1 MEIREIQKVVS
12 KEGKTAQRLQE
23 NGRYSIIRYKK
34 VKARKTM
41 IDIHCHLLY
50 GVDDGAKTIEE
61 SVAMLEAA
69 KEQGISAMI
78 LTPHYRHGMF
88 AYPKEEIEEHFR
100 ILEPYAQ
107 KLGIYLALGTEY
119 HVNSHIVE
127 ALDSGRCRTMAGSR
141 YVLCEYSHDSEYA
154 YIYQMTQ
161 ELVLHGYIPVFAHVE
176 RYGALADLQ
185 LAEELRNLGAWITV
199 NADAV
204 LGLEGMGPKKYCK
217 KMLKAECVD
226 AIASDSHGIKNR
238 ANHMGKC
245 YELIEKKFVI
255 ENDDEIEIDLKDLVL
270 EILSFWKW
278 VLFALIIGAVT
289 AYCISRFVMVPQ
301 YESTSQFYVL
311 SKSMSITSLAD
322 IQTGTSLTN
331 DYMVIVE
338 GRPVLEQVIENLG
351 LDETYSSLKKKVT
364 LNNPSN
370 SRILEITVRD
380 ANPSMAKKIADEIAR
395 VSVAFIQ
402 QKMDQDAPNIIQK
415 GYSDGEPVSPNIMK
429 NTAVGGILGMFLAIA
444 VIVVAYLFN
453 DTIMNADDV
462 QRKLGLN
469 VLGTLPLE
477 EAEYDGEK
485 ERKRKR
491 RKKKK

>member
-1 MEIREIQKVVS
+1 MEQ
-12 KEGKTAQRLQE
+12 QLQQE
-23 NGRYSIIRYKK
+23 
-34 VKARKTM
+34 
-41 IDIHCHLLY
+41 
-50 GVDDGAKTIEE
+50 
-61 SVAMLEAA
+61 
-69 KEQGISAMI
+69 
-78 LTPHYRHGMF
+78 
-88 AYPKEEIEEHFR
+88 R
-100 ILEPYAQ
+100 I
-107 KLGIYLALGTEY
+107 
-119 HVNSHIVE
+119 
-127 ALDSGRCRTMAGSR
+127 
-141 YVLCEYSHDSEYA
+141 
-154 YIYQMTQ
+154 
-161 ELVLHGYIPVFAHVE
+161 
-176 RYGALADLQ
+176 
-185 LAEELRNLGAWITV
+185 
-199 NADAV
+199 
-204 LGLEGMGPKKYCK
+204 
-217 KMLKAECVD
+217 
-226 AIASDSHGIKNR
+226 
-238 ANHMGKC
+238 
-245 YELIEKKFVI
+245 VI

-402 QKMDQDAPNIIQK
+402 QKMDQDGPNT
-415 GYSDGEPVSPNIMK
+415 MK
-429 NTAVGGILGMFLAIA
+429 NTAIGGILGMFLAIA

>member
-1 MEIREIQKVVS
+1 MEQ
-12 KEGKTAQRLQE
+12 QLQQE
-23 NGRYSIIRYKK
+23 
-34 VKARKTM
+34 
-41 IDIHCHLLY
+41 
-50 GVDDGAKTIEE
+50 
-61 SVAMLEAA
+61 
-69 KEQGISAMI
+69 
-78 LTPHYRHGMF
+78 
-88 AYPKEEIEEHFR
+88 R
-100 ILEPYAQ
+100 I
-107 KLGIYLALGTEY
+107 
-119 HVNSHIVE
+119 
-127 ALDSGRCRTMAGSR
+127 
-141 YVLCEYSHDSEYA
+141 
-154 YIYQMTQ
+154 
-161 ELVLHGYIPVFAHVE
+161 
-176 RYGALADLQ
+176 
-185 LAEELRNLGAWITV
+185 
-199 NADAV
+199 
-204 LGLEGMGPKKYCK
+204 
-217 KMLKAECVD
+217 
-226 AIASDSHGIKNR
+226 
-238 ANHMGKC
+238 
-245 YELIEKKFVI
+245 VI

-351 LDETYSSLKKKVT
+351 LDETYSSL
-364 LNNPSN
+364 NNPSN

-415 GYSDGEPVSPNIMK
+415 GYSDGEPVSPNTMK
-429 NTAVGGILGMFLAIA
+429 NTVIGGILGMFLAIA

>member
-161 ELVLHGYIPVFAHVE
+161 ELVLHGYIPVFSHMI
-176 RYGALADLQ
+176 G
-185 LAEELRNLGAWITV
+185 TV
-199 NADAV
+199 
-204 LGLEGMGPKKYCK
+204 
-217 KMLKAECVD
+217 
-226 AIASDSHGIKNR
+226 
-238 ANHMGKC
+238 
-245 YELIEKKFVI
+245 
-255 ENDDEIEIDLKDLVL
+255 
-270 EILSFWKW
+270 
-278 VLFALIIGAVT
+278 
-289 AYCISRFVMVPQ
+289 
-301 YESTSQFYVL
+301 FY
-311 SKSMSITSLAD
+311 SM
-322 IQTGTSLTN
+322 
-331 DYMVIVE
+331 
-338 GRPVLEQVIENLG
+338 
-351 LDETYSSLKKKVT
+351 
-364 LNNPSN
+364 
-370 SRILEITVRD
+370 TVRCNRIHTFCLQHLFTVFLWTHTLKSEHRIRIHR
-380 ANPSMAKKIADEIAR
+380 NPCPKIAQLLCQLQICKCSIPFHMCKYR
-395 VSVAFIQ
+395 NISV
-402 QKMDQDAPNIIQK
+402 PIIW
-415 GYSDGEPVSPNIMK
+415 E
-429 NTAVGGILGMFLAIA
+429 
-444 VIVVAYLFN
+444 
-453 DTIMNADDV
+453 NAMS
-462 QRKLGLN
+462 
-469 VLGTLPLE
+469 
-477 EAEYDGEK
+477 
-485 ERKRKR
+485 
-491 RKKKK
+491 

>member
-1 MEIREIQKVVS
+1 MEQ
-12 KEGKTAQRLQE
+12 QLQQE
-23 NGRYSIIRYKK
+23 
-34 VKARKTM
+34 
-41 IDIHCHLLY
+41 
-50 GVDDGAKTIEE
+50 
-61 SVAMLEAA
+61 
-69 KEQGISAMI
+69 
-78 LTPHYRHGMF
+78 
-88 AYPKEEIEEHFR
+88 R
-100 ILEPYAQ
+100 I
-107 KLGIYLALGTEY
+107 
-119 HVNSHIVE
+119 
-127 ALDSGRCRTMAGSR
+127 
-141 YVLCEYSHDSEYA
+141 
-154 YIYQMTQ
+154 
-161 ELVLHGYIPVFAHVE
+161 
-176 RYGALADLQ
+176 
-185 LAEELRNLGAWITV
+185 
-199 NADAV
+199 
-204 LGLEGMGPKKYCK
+204 
-217 KMLKAECVD
+217 
-226 AIASDSHGIKNR
+226 
-238 ANHMGKC
+238 
-245 YELIEKKFVI
+245 VI

-270 EILSFWKW
+270 EVLSFWKW

-402 QKMDQDAPNIIQK
+402 QKMDQDAPNI
-415 GYSDGEPVSPNIMK
+415 MK

>member
-1 MEIREIQKVVS
+1 MEQ
-12 KEGKTAQRLQE
+12 QLQQE
-23 NGRYSIIRYKK
+23 
-34 VKARKTM
+34 
-41 IDIHCHLLY
+41 
-50 GVDDGAKTIEE
+50 
-61 SVAMLEAA
+61 
-69 KEQGISAMI
+69 
-78 LTPHYRHGMF
+78 
-88 AYPKEEIEEHFR
+88 R
-100 ILEPYAQ
+100 I
-107 KLGIYLALGTEY
+107 
-119 HVNSHIVE
+119 
-127 ALDSGRCRTMAGSR
+127 
-141 YVLCEYSHDSEYA
+141 
-154 YIYQMTQ
+154 
-161 ELVLHGYIPVFAHVE
+161 
-176 RYGALADLQ
+176 
-185 LAEELRNLGAWITV
+185 
-199 NADAV
+199 
-204 LGLEGMGPKKYCK
+204 
-217 KMLKAECVD
+217 
-226 AIASDSHGIKNR
+226 
-238 ANHMGKC
+238 
-245 YELIEKKFVI
+245 VI

-402 QKMDQDAPNIIQK
+402 QKMDQK

>member
-1 MEIREIQKVVS
+1 MEQ
-12 KEGKTAQRLQE
+12 QLQQE
-23 NGRYSIIRYKK
+23 
-34 VKARKTM
+34 
-41 IDIHCHLLY
+41 
-50 GVDDGAKTIEE
+50 
-61 SVAMLEAA
+61 
-69 KEQGISAMI
+69 
-78 LTPHYRHGMF
+78 
-88 AYPKEEIEEHFR
+88 R
-100 ILEPYAQ
+100 I
-107 KLGIYLALGTEY
+107 
-119 HVNSHIVE
+119 
-127 ALDSGRCRTMAGSR
+127 
-141 YVLCEYSHDSEYA
+141 
-154 YIYQMTQ
+154 
-161 ELVLHGYIPVFAHVE
+161 
-176 RYGALADLQ
+176 
-185 LAEELRNLGAWITV
+185 
-199 NADAV
+199 
-204 LGLEGMGPKKYCK
+204 
-217 KMLKAECVD
+217 
-226 AIASDSHGIKNR
+226 
-238 ANHMGKC
+238 
-245 YELIEKKFVI
+245 VI

-338 GRPVLEQVIENLG
+338 GRPVLEQ
-351 LDETYSSLKKKVT
+351 TYSSLQKKVT

>member
-1 MEIREIQKVVS
+1 MEQ
-12 KEGKTAQRLQE
+12 QLQQE
-23 NGRYSIIRYKK
+23 
-34 VKARKTM
+34 
-41 IDIHCHLLY
+41 
-50 GVDDGAKTIEE
+50 
-61 SVAMLEAA
+61 
-69 KEQGISAMI
+69 
-78 LTPHYRHGMF
+78 
-88 AYPKEEIEEHFR
+88 R
-100 ILEPYAQ
+100 I
-107 KLGIYLALGTEY
+107 
-119 HVNSHIVE
+119 
-127 ALDSGRCRTMAGSR
+127 
-141 YVLCEYSHDSEYA
+141 
-154 YIYQMTQ
+154 
-161 ELVLHGYIPVFAHVE
+161 
-176 RYGALADLQ
+176 
-185 LAEELRNLGAWITV
+185 
-199 NADAV
+199 
-204 LGLEGMGPKKYCK
+204 
-217 KMLKAECVD
+217 
-226 AIASDSHGIKNR
+226 
-238 ANHMGKC
+238 
-245 YELIEKKFVI
+245 VI

-351 LDETYSSLKKKVT
+351 LDETYSSLK
-364 LNNPSN
+364 NPSN

-415 GYSDGEPVSPNIMK
+415 GYSDGEPVSPNTMK
-429 NTAVGGILGMFLAIA
+429 NTVIGGILGMFLAIA

>member
-1 MEIREIQKVVS
+1 MEQ
-12 KEGKTAQRLQE
+12 QLQQE
-23 NGRYSIIRYKK
+23 
-34 VKARKTM
+34 
-41 IDIHCHLLY
+41 
-50 GVDDGAKTIEE
+50 
-61 SVAMLEAA
+61 
-69 KEQGISAMI
+69 
-78 LTPHYRHGMF
+78 
-88 AYPKEEIEEHFR
+88 R
-100 ILEPYAQ
+100 I
-107 KLGIYLALGTEY
+107 
-119 HVNSHIVE
+119 
-127 ALDSGRCRTMAGSR
+127 
-141 YVLCEYSHDSEYA
+141 
-154 YIYQMTQ
+154 
-161 ELVLHGYIPVFAHVE
+161 
-176 RYGALADLQ
+176 
-185 LAEELRNLGAWITV
+185 
-199 NADAV
+199 
-204 LGLEGMGPKKYCK
+204 
-217 KMLKAECVD
+217 
-226 AIASDSHGIKNR
+226 
-238 ANHMGKC
+238 
-245 YELIEKKFVI
+245 VI

-429 NTAVGGILGMFLAIA
+429 NTAIGGILGMFLAIA

-485 ERKRKR
+485 EMKSVTFENLKKQNYTMKESLRALKTNIQFCGDDICTIVVTSAMPNEGKSTVTMDLARSFSESGKRVLLIDTDMRKSVYVGRLR
-491 RKKKK
+491 AVASDGREIYGLSHFLSGQKKLEDVLYGTTIPGLFMIFAGPSVPNPTEILEKKYFTELLNFAKEHFDYVLLDCAPIGAAIDAAVIAKHCDGAILVVAQGMASGRLIQTVKKQMEASGVRVLGAVLNKVRMKKSGYEGGYYGGYYGSYYGNYGEHHEKNA

>member
-1 MEIREIQKVVS
+1 MEQ
-12 KEGKTAQRLQE
+12 QLQQE
-23 NGRYSIIRYKK
+23 
-34 VKARKTM
+34 
-41 IDIHCHLLY
+41 
-50 GVDDGAKTIEE
+50 
-61 SVAMLEAA
+61 
-69 KEQGISAMI
+69 
-78 LTPHYRHGMF
+78 
-88 AYPKEEIEEHFR
+88 R
-100 ILEPYAQ
+100 I
-107 KLGIYLALGTEY
+107 
-119 HVNSHIVE
+119 
-127 ALDSGRCRTMAGSR
+127 
-141 YVLCEYSHDSEYA
+141 
-154 YIYQMTQ
+154 
-161 ELVLHGYIPVFAHVE
+161 
-176 RYGALADLQ
+176 
-185 LAEELRNLGAWITV
+185 
-199 NADAV
+199 
-204 LGLEGMGPKKYCK
+204 
-217 KMLKAECVD
+217 
-226 AIASDSHGIKNR
+226 
-238 ANHMGKC
+238 
-245 YELIEKKFVI
+245 VI

-364 LNNPSN
+364 LM
-370 SRILEITVRD
+370 RD

-415 GYSDGEPVSPNIMK
+415 GYSDGEPVSPNTMK
-429 NTAVGGILGMFLAIA
+429 NTVIGGILGMFLAIA